1 MPSPNQAAL
10 RADLL
15 QSYEKLPEQDREL
28 VQLYAIIYI
37 PIGKVKLIDCFS
49 RYLENASKG
58 SASKESASKKL
69 PLDLKRLNPLLA
81 RLNGQR
87 MLVTHSNYG
96 PQCHPL
102 LVEIAT
108 RDAVRQ
114 GTFEPMAKAV
124 QTQLPVRTHGWNK
137 ALRLFQSEDE
147 FIREVRIGLYRHDW
161 EFIEQQFESYY
172 SNPYA
177 TSRISMA
184 QVFELVCNNP
194 FDRDWFLTLKQNPD
208 LYEAALG
215 SLCVNSLMTMT
226 PAAEAF
232 ALIHEECTKAGA
244 AISDRL
250 KGIWIEQLIARGRL
264 GEADAALQDFADEDP
279 VDLLLHQSW
288 VSCLRGDYAQTMQEG
303 AVALKLLKKTTGKR
317 KIYFD
322 TAPGIFLVLALIK
335 EGSLTSLKE
344 AEGHAHFIAEQSY
357 RHWMSAIY
365 GCLEK
370 VAQVL
375 QGNTAAKRYLTS
387 TPVSSLDNAS
397 SFEALIDMLCL
408 YWVDVEN
415 AQERLP
421 DIVKDLYKD
430 ATAAGYDWF
439 ALEAA
444 ELLTRLN
451 PDSAYGQKAPSLREK
466 TGITPLVTLITPKQ
480 AWELSLTALIGLNP
494 NVSTPSSKPVTADY
508 RLAWF
513 LTLYSE
519 NNWLLQPKEQKI
531 SVKGGWS
538 RGRAIALRRLK
549 NEVKSFNYLTPQDLD
564 ICAHLTHDPY
574 AYGYDNYTFP
584 DRALASLVGH
594 PLVFWEDSPTTR
606 VDMVKGEPALLVRQA
621 GAGKLEIS
629 LTPEVDTQKAT
640 ALIKETPTRLK
651 VIEFAPSHYRIAEVL
666 GPKNALEV
674 PESAKDQ
681 VLAAINAVAG
691 LVTVHS
697 DIGGGVAD
705 AEEVEAAPQP
715 HLHLLPAGEGLK
727 VSLLTRPFG
736 EAGPYY
742 RPGTGGE
749 MVIAEI
755 DGRRLQTHRNLS
767 AEKKLARAV
776 EETCP
781 TLQRLDDEDGE
792 WLIDDPEAC
801 LELILELQDVGD
813 QAVVEWP
820 EGEKM
825 RIANRVSLSNFKIQI
840 QRQRDWFAASGELQ
854 ISDDQVI
861 DMQRLMELLDKSPGR
876 FIQLADGQFLALT
889 QEFRKRLDD
898 LRAYSEKSGDGVRFH
913 PLASLAMEDWM
924 DEVGQLKTDKHW
936 KDHLKRLKEAQDLKP
951 ELPSTLQAELRDY
964 QLDGFNWLARLAH
977 WGVGACL
984 ADDMGLGKTL
994 QALAVILSRAPEGPT
1009 LIVAPTSVCM
1019 NWLSEAEKFAPTLN
1033 PMQFG
1038 TGDRQKVLDNLK
1050 PFDLLVCSYGLLQQ
1064 DDASDMLAKVEWQTI
1079 VLDEA
1084 QAIKNSATKRSKAA
1098 MKLQG
1103 GFKILTTGTPI
1114 ENHLGELW
1122 NLFRFIN
1129 PGLLG
1134 SQDQFS
1140 TRFANAIER
1149 NQDKQARNRLK
1160 KLIQPFILRR
1170 TKTQVLDE
1178 LPARTEVILQVE
1190 LSAQE
1195 MAFYEALRRDAVEKL
1210 ADPTI
1215 ESGTKHLQVL
1225 AEIMKLR
1232 RACCNTRLVK
1242 GTTALP
1248 SSKLEAFGEVL
1259 EELLENDHK
1268 ALVFSQFVDHLSI
1281 LREFLDGQN
1290 ITYQYLDGSTPAKD
1304 RKKRVDAFQA
1314 GEGDVFLISLKAGGT
1329 GLNLT
1334 AADYV
1339 IHMDPWWNPAVED
1352 QASDRAHRIGQ
1363 LRPVTI
1369 YRLVAKNTIEE
1380 KIVDL
1385 HKQKRDL
1392 ADSLLEGTDMS
1403 GKISTTQLLQLI
1415 SEG

>member
-1 MPSPNQAAL
+1 MPTPRSASAL
-10 RADLL
+10 RDNLL
-15 QSYEKLPEQDREL
+15 KKYHHLPEDEREIL
-28 VQLYAIIYI
+28 QLCSIIYA
-37 PIGKVKLIDCFS
+37 PVGKVKLLDCLNLY
-49 RYLENASKG
+49 RAG
-58 SASKESASKKL
+58 IKKKKA
-69 PLDLKRLNPLLA
+69 DLQTLNTAIA
-81 RLNGQR
+81 RLTGQR
-87 MLVTHSNYG
+87 LMTAPTNHG

-102 LVEIAT
+102 LIEIAT
-108 RDAVRQ
+108 RDTLSQ
-114 GTFEPMAKAV
+114 GTFEPMLHAV
-124 QTQLPVRTHGWNK
+124 QAILPIRTHGWNK
-137 ALRLFQSEDE
+137 ALRLFQNEDE
-147 FIREVRIGLYRHDW
+147 FIREVRIGIYRQDW
-161 EFIEQQFESYY
+161 GFIEQQFEAYY
-172 SNPYA
+172 MNPYA
-177 TSRISMA
+177 SSRISMA
-184 QVFELVCNNP
+184 QIFEQVCNNP
-194 FDRDWFLTLKQNPD
+194 FDRDWFLSLKQTPRI
-208 LYEAALG
+208 YEEALG
-215 SLCVNSLMTMT
+215 DICINSLFAMT
-226 PAAEAF
+226 PADEVF
-232 ALIHEECTKAGA
+232 TLLHEECSRANSTV
-244 AISDRL
+244 SDDLR
-250 KGIWIEQLIARGRL
+250 GIWIEQLIVRGRL
-264 GEADAALQDFADEDP
+264 PEADAALQTFADEDP
-279 VDLLLHQSW
+279 VEALLHQSW
-288 VSCLRGDYAQTMQEG
+288 LSCLRGDYAQTIQEG
-303 AVALKLLKKTTGKR
+303 SVALKLLKKSTGKR

-322 TAPGIFLVLALIK
+322 TVPGMFLVLALLK
-335 EGSLTSLKE
+335 EGSLASLKE
-344 AEGHAHFIAEQSY
+344 AEDYAHIIAEQTH
-357 RHWMSAIY
+357 RHWMSVIY
-365 GCLEK
+365 SCLEK

-387 TPVSSLDNAS
+387 TPVSSLDSTN
-397 SFEALIDMLCL
+397 SFEALIDILCL
-408 YWVDVEN
+408 YWVDIDD
-415 AQERLP
+415 AQKRLP
-421 DIVKDLYKD
+421 DIVKDLYKE

-444 ELLTRLN
+444 ELLAHLN
-451 PDSAYGQKAPSLREK
+451 PDSAYGQKAPALREK
-466 TGITPLVTLITPKQ
+466 TGIQPLVELITPKQ

-494 NVSTPSSKPVTADY
+494 TAPGQPTKAVESTEY

-513 LTLYSE
+513 LTFYSE
-519 NNWLLQPKEQKI
+519 SNFLLQPKEQKV

-549 NEVKSFNYLTPQDLD
+549 QETKSFNYLTPQDVD
-564 ICAHLTHDPY
+564 ICAHLVTDHY
-574 AYGYDNYTFP
+574 GYGYDNYKFP
-584 DRALASLVGH
+584 AQSLLSLIGH

-606 VDMVKGEPALLVRQA
+606 VDVVKGEPALLVRQTKV
-621 GAGKLEIS
+621 GKLEIS
-629 LTPEVDTQKAT
+629 LTPEVAPAKTI

-651 VIEFAPSHYRIAEVL
+651 VVEFTASHRRIAEVL

-674 PESAKDQ
+674 PENAKEQ

-697 DIGGGVAD
+697 DIGGGVAG
-705 AEEVEAAPQP
+705 AEAVEAQPQP

-736 EAGPYY
+736 DDGPYY

-755 DGRRLQTHRNLS
+755 DGKRLQTHRNLA
-767 AEKKLARAV
+767 AEKKLARSV
-776 EETCP
+776 ETACP

-792 WLIDDPEAC
+792 WLIDDPETC
-801 LELILELQDVGD
+801 LELLLDIQDLGD

-854 ISDDQVI
+854 INDDDVL
-861 DMQRLMELLDKSPGR
+861 DMQRLMELLEASPSR
-876 FIQLADGQFLALT
+876 FIKLADGQFLALT

-913 PLASLAMEDWM
+913 PLASLAMEDWI

-936 KDHLKRLKEAQDLKP
+936 KEHLKRLKEGQELQP
-951 ELPSTLQAELRDY
+951 VLPSTLQAELRDY
-964 QLDGFNWLARLAH
+964 QLEGFNWLARLAH

-994 QALAVILSRAPEGPT
+994 QALALILARAPEGPT

-1019 NWLSEAEKFAPTLN
+1019 NWISEAEKFAPTLN
-1033 PMQFG
+1033 PIQFG
-1038 TGDRQKVLDNLK
+1038 SGDRQKLLDDLK

-1064 DDASDMLAKVEWQTI
+1064 DDVSAMMAQVQWQTI

-1084 QAIKNSATKRSKAA
+1084 QAIKNSATKRSKAV

-1103 GFKILTTGTPI
+1103 GFKVLTTGTPI

-1140 TRFANAIER
+1140 QRFANAIER
-1149 NQDKQARNRLK
+1149 NQDKQARNQLK

-1170 TKTQVLDE
+1170 TKSQVLDE
-1178 LPARTEVILQVE
+1178 LPARTEVTLQVE

-1195 MAFYEALRRDAVEKL
+1195 MAFYEALRRDAIAKL
-1210 ADPTI
+1210 ADPTV

-1248 SSKLEAFGEVL
+1248 SAKLEAFGEIL
-1259 EELLENDHK
+1259 EELLSNHHK

-1290 ITYQYLDGSTPAKD
+1290 VSYQYLDGSTPAKE
-1304 RKKRVDAFQA
+1304 RKRRVDAFQA

-1363 LRPVTI
+1363 QRPVTI

-1392 ADSLLEGTDMS
+1392 ADGLLEGADMS
-1403 GKISTTQLLQLI
+1403 GKVSTEQLLQLI
-1415 SEG
+1415 SAG